1 MNLDRDLRMQQIGK
15 TATTYSGKL
24 ASEMARYC
32 LRMPKG
38 SWHFE
43 RGENYCALLEKA
55 MAVKDSRLQMAAFDL
70 AHPSDATVLAVAQ
83 HGSAAKE
90 FLPHLLFVY
99 QRCGPSIVLSKQAVF
114 SAIAQV
120 DPATA
125 GELLSGHEPKE
136 ARKALLEACIYAPRN
151 RRRQLLE
158 AFAES
163 KTSIVREEALGLLRA
178 NPGSLDRM
186 YDFSG
191 KFDSH
196 RGNILRAVH
205 AFGSLKLVRIGFI
218 DPLLKLG
225 AKLTMMALEAKG
237 VRDIPDSMK
246 AL

>member
-1 MNLDRDLRMQQIGK
+1 MDLDRDSRLRQIGK

-24 ASEMARYC
+24 ASELARYC

-38 SWHFE
+38 TWHFE
-43 RGENYCALLEKA
+43 KGENDCALLEKA
-55 MAVKDSRLQMAAFDL
+55 MAVKDRRLQMAAFDL
-70 AHPSDATVLAVAQ
+70 AHPSDSTVLAVAQ

-90 FLPHLLFVY
+90 FLPHLLYVY
-99 QRCGPSIVLSKQAVF
+99 QRCGSSIVLCKQAVF

-125 GELLSGHEPKE
+125 GELLSSQEPKE
-136 ARKALLEACIYAPRN
+136 VRKALLEACIYAPRN

-163 KTSIVREEALGLLRA
+163 KTSIVREEALGFLRA
-178 NPGSLDRM
+178 NQGSLDRM
-186 YDFSG
+186 YEFSG

-196 RGNILRAVH
+196 RGNILRAAH
-205 AFGSLKLVRIGFI
+205 AFGCLKLVRIGLI

-225 AKLTMMALEAKG
+225 SKLTIMALEAKG
-237 VRDIPDSMK
+237 VRDIPDSIK